1 MNNEIHAPDPPR
13 RAARGVIV
21 LLLWLLA
28 LGALGAYSAWQL
40 RISSDLRAF
49 LPAPRTS
56 LQHLLLRELGQG
68 AGARTLLLAIR
79 TPDAERAAALSS
91 ALRARLIASGQ
102 FNTVQNGSGDLQ
114 QIAPALLPYR
124 YLLAPT
130 LDHQRFDAAYL
141 RSELEQRLDDLG
153 APGAGVLKPLLPSDP
168 TLETLKLA
176 ERWAPRHAPP
186 LRHGVWYA
194 DSAALLLL
202 ETRAAGFDPDAQ
214 ARAVRVIEQ
223 AWAGLPQH
231 AQAHLELSG
240 PGYFGVVVQAL
251 TRHTAEHLGWA
262 AGGGLVLLLL
272 LAYRSVRAVLLAAL
286 PLLSAALVG
295 TTVLALVFGGA
306 HGLTL
311 AFGITLLGVAQEY
324 PLRLLSHRRIGE
336 DPRASARALG
346 PVLLL
351 AMASTAIAY
360 LAFFASGVAGLQQL
374 ALFTLSGILAAGL
387 STRYLLPILL
397 PVARRDAGAQRWLTA
412 LAHGLT
418 RLPRARVF
426 AVLLALAA
434 VFVLLLAPGPWWQNN
449 LAALTPVPLPL
460 LQREGVL
467 RKALGAPDVRYLLVL
482 EGDSAEQV
490 LRHSAAA
497 APAFAPLLAQGA
509 LDTLML
515 PSTYLPPLAVQRA
528 RQARLPD
535 RAQLQTALDQAL
547 RGLPYRAGLFAP
559 FVRDVEIA
567 RTLPLLTPQA
577 FERTPLGGLLRA
589 LLIER
594 HGRWFGLGLV
604 GGVRDPAAL
613 ARAAQATHGLVR
625 LVDLKT
631 ETESWVASYRQRILA
646 ALGGAALL
654 LIAVV
659 TLGLRRWRAV
669 LRVLAALA
677 LALLLALAALRLLV
691 GALNLFHLV
700 ALLLAAGLGL
710 HYALFF
716 ERARHAAADERLR
729 TLHAT
734 LLCAASTLLAFG
746 VYALASL
753 PVLRA
758 LGLTVTL
765 GIAANL
771 LAAALLTWPRA
782 TPPAC

>member
-1 MNNEIHAPDPPR
+1 MHAADPPR
-13 RAARGVIV
+13 RAARGVSV

-28 LGALGAYSAWQL
+28 LGVLGAYSAWQL

-49 LPAPRTS
+49 LPAPRTP

-79 TPDAERAAALSS
+79 TPDAARAATLSS
-91 ALRARLIASGQ
+91 ALRARLLASGQ
-102 FNTVQNGSGDLQ
+102 FDTVQNGSGGLQ
-114 QIAPALLPYR
+114 QIAAGLLPYR

-130 LDHQRFDAAYL
+130 LDTHRFDATYL
-141 RSELEQRLDDLG
+141 RSQLEQRLDDLG
-153 APGAGVLKPLLPSDP
+153 SPGSSLLKPLLPADP

-194 DSAALLLL
+194 DHAALLLL
-202 ETRAAGFDPDAQ
+202 ETHAAGFDPDAQ

-223 AWAGLPQH
+223 SYSSLPQH
-231 AQAHLELSG
+231 AQARLELSG

-251 TRHTAEHLGWA
+251 TRNTAEHLGWA
-262 AGGGLVLLLL
+262 AGGGLLLLL

-324 PLRLLSHRRIGE
+324 PLRLLSHRRRGE
-336 DPRASARALG
+336 DPRVSARALG

-387 STRYLLPILL
+387 STRFVLPLLL
-397 PVARRDAGAQRWLTA
+397 PVARRDAGAQRWLAA
-412 LAHGLT
+412 LARGLT
-418 RLPRARVF
+418 WLPRARVF
-426 AVLLALAA
+426 AALLALAA
-434 VFVLLLAPGPWWQNN
+434 VFVLLLVPGPWWQNN

-467 RKALGAPDVRYLLVL
+467 RKALGAPDVRYLLVI

-497 APAFAPLLAQGA
+497 APAFAPLLARGT

-535 RAQLQTALDQAL
+535 RVQLQTALDQAL
-547 RGLPYRAGLFAP
+547 HGLPYRAGLFAP
-559 FVRDVEIA
+559 FVRDIEIA

-613 ARAAQATHGLVR
+613 ANAAQATHGLVR

-646 ALGGAALL
+646 ALAGAALL

-677 LALLLALAALRLLV
+677 LALLLTLAALRLLV
-691 GALNLFHLV
+691 GALSLFHLV
-700 ALLLAAGLGL
+700 ALLLAGGLGL

-716 ERARHAAADERLR
+716 ERARGADADERLR

-746 VYALASL
+746 VYALAPL

-758 LGLTVTL
+758 LGLTVSL

-771 LAAALLTWPRA
+771 LAAALLTWPREA
-782 TPPAC
+782 PRAC

>member
-1 MNNEIHAPDPPR
+1 MHAADPPR
-13 RAARGVIV
+13 RAARGVSV

-28 LGALGAYSAWQL
+28 LGVFGAYSAWQL

-49 LPAPRTS
+49 LPAPRTP

-79 TPDAERAAALSS
+79 TPDAARAATLSS
-91 ALRARLIASGQ
+91 ALRARLLASGQ
-102 FNTVQNGSGDLQ
+102 FDTVQNGSGGLQ
-114 QIAPALLPYR
+114 QIAAGLLPYR

-130 LDHQRFDAAYL
+130 LDTHRFDATYL
-141 RSELEQRLDDLG
+141 RSQLEQRLDDLG
-153 APGAGVLKPLLPSDP
+153 SPGSSLLKPLLPADP

-194 DSAALLLL
+194 DHAALLLL
-202 ETRAAGFDPDAQ
+202 ETHAAGFDPDAQ

-223 AWAGLPQH
+223 SYSSLPQH
-231 AQAHLELSG
+231 AQARLELSG

-251 TRHTAEHLGWA
+251 TRSTAEHLGWA
-262 AGGGLVLLLL
+262 AGGGLLLLL

-324 PLRLLSHRRIGE
+324 PLRLLSHRRRGE
-336 DPRASARALG
+336 DPRVSARALG

-387 STRYLLPILL
+387 STRFVLPLLL
-397 PVARRDAGAQRWLTA
+397 PVARRDAGAQRWLAA
-412 LAHGLT
+412 LARGLT
-418 RLPRARVF
+418 WLPRARAF
-426 AVLLALAA
+426 AALLALAA
-434 VFVLLLAPGPWWQNN
+434 VFVLLLVPGPWWQNN

-467 RKALGAPDVRYLLVL
+467 RKALGAPDVRYLLVI

-497 APAFAPLLAQGA
+497 APAFAPLLARGT

-535 RAQLQTALDQAL
+535 RVQLQTALDQAL
-547 RGLPYRAGLFAP
+547 HGLPYRAGLFAP
-559 FVRDVEIA
+559 FVRDIEIA

-613 ARAAQATHGLVR
+613 ANAAQATHGLVR

-646 ALGGAALL
+646 ALAGAALL

-677 LALLLALAALRLLV
+677 LALLLTLAALRLLV
-691 GALNLFHLV
+691 GALSLFHLV
-700 ALLLAAGLGL
+700 ALLLAGGLGL

-716 ERARHAAADERLR
+716 ERARGTDADERLR

-746 VYALASL
+746 VYALAPL

-758 LGLTVTL
+758 LGLTVSL

-771 LAAALLTWPRA
+771 LAAALLTWPREA
-782 TPPAC
+782 PRAC